1 MRLLAL
7 MADTIREVYSKK
19 IIAGLI
25 AVEMLILGVTALV
38 LFLPGMQAEYD
49 EAGDMTFR
57 QPLPS
62 GSTYSSTMRGG
73 GDSSW
78 RSDSI
83 SLLGDST
90 WSDSSGNFGA
100 DSRVFAPTDSPA
112 PPRDASA
119 DDPSTPRSLTEKVRG
134 QLSTIPVV
142 LSLAVL
148 FLGLF
153 ATAGVVP
160 SMMRKGT
167 IELLLSK
174 PISRSVLLFG
184 RVAGGVAVMGIN
196 HLAFVVGIWTI
207 YGAAS
212 GVWLHGFLLWMTILP
227 FLAYVTVYSG
237 VVLLSIVTESW
248 VLPLSLAY
256 IHVMILNTFLYG
268 RDGTIYRWIEED
280 WIRWVGE
287 GLYWGLPQISD
298 LTNMTMESV
307 YTASLDSWI
316 PVAHSIAF
324 IAVTSALSA
333 WRFSRKDF

>member
-1 MRLLAL
+1 MKLLAL
-7 MADTIREVYSKK
+7 MADTVREVYSKK
-19 IIAGLI
+19 IIAGLVV
-25 AVEMLILGVTALV
+25 VELLILGITALV

-49 EAGDMTFR
+49 EASDMSYR
-57 QPLPS
+57 QPPPAQRS
-62 GSTYSSTMRGG
+62 YGSAARE
-73 GDSSW
+73 
-78 RSDSI
+78 RSDTSWKSDSL

-90 WSDSSGNFGA
+90 WIDSTEQGGE
-100 DSRVFAPTDSPA
+100 DSRVFSPA
-112 PPRDASA
+112 DTGSSRGVSNDNEESGPRA
-119 DDPSTPRSLTEKVRG
+119 LVEKVRG

-153 ATAGVVP
+153 ATADVVP

-174 PISRSVLLFG
+174 PLSRPVLLFG

-196 HLAFVVGIWTI
+196 HLVFVVGIWTI

-212 GVWLHGFLLWMTILP
+212 GVWLNGFLLWMTLLP
-227 FLAYVTVYSG
+227 FLAYVTVFSG

-268 RDGTIYRWIEED
+268 REGSIYRWIEGD

-287 GLYWGLPQISD
+287 SLYWGLPQISD
-298 LTNMTMESV
+298 LTNLTMESV
-307 YTASLDSWI
+307 YASSLDSVV
-316 PVAHSIAF
+316 PIAQSLVF
-324 IAVTSALSA
+324 IAVTSTLSA
-333 WRFSRKDF
+333 WKFTRKDF